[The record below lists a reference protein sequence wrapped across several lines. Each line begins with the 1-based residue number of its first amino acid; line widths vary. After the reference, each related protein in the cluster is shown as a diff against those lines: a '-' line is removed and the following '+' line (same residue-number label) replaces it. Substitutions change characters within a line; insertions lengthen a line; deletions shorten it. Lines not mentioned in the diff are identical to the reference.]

1 MKKSVTWA
9 ILILVCFPFL
19 FAACS
24 KVPAGNVGVKV
35 YLLGKSKGVDSEE
48 LGPGRY
54 WIGFNEELYL
64 FPTFTQNYTWTLDK
78 NEGSPVDESIT
89 FQTSGGMNVSADVGI
104 SYSIDPKKVNLIFQK
119 YRRGINEITGTFLRN
134 MVRDAFVAEAS
145 IKDVEDVYGKGKAE
159 LLSNVEKRVREQVK
173 PIGIIVERIYFV
185 GGLRLPGKVREA
197 IDAKLRATQK
207 AQQVQREVMQTKA
220 EAEKAVVQAEGDAK
234 AILAR
239 ARANAEANRLLS
251 QSITQSL
258 IQYEAMKKWDG
269 ILPRVSGGASPLAM
283 FGIGDPLS
291 EDMKMR
297 KEATSQRNR

>member
-1 MKKSVTWA
+1 MKRLSLWVVLFLLA
-9 ILILVCFPFL
+9 GPFL
-19 FAACS
+19 FSACS

-54 WIGFNEELYL
+54 WVGFNEELYL

-78 NEGSPVDESIT
+78 NEGSQVDESIT
-89 FQTSGGMNVSADVGI
+89 FQTSGGMNINADVGI

-119 YRRGINEITGTFLRN
+119 YRRGITEITGTFLRN

-145 IKDVEDVYGKGKAE
+145 TRDVEDVYGAGKSE
-159 LLSNVEKRVREQVK
+159 LLLNVEKRVRDQVK
-173 PIGIIVERIYFV
+173 PIGINVERIYFV
-185 GGLRLPGKVREA
+185 GGLRLPQKVTDA

-220 EAEKAVVQAEGDAK
+220 EAEKVVVQADGEAK

-239 ARANAEANRLLS
+239 AKANAEANRLLS
-251 QSITQSL
+251 QSLTPAL
-258 IQYEAMKKWDG
+258 IQYEALKKWDG
-269 ILPRVSGGASPLAM
+269 ILPKVSGGASPMAM
-283 FGIGDPLS
+283 FGIGDPLTA
-291 EDMKMR
+291 DK
-297 KEATSQRNR
+297 KK